1 MSSVENAVFLD
12 FAGVSCDGRDMTPTM
27 KTLDIKICGLKT
39 RETVAAALDAG
50 ASHIGFI
57 FFAKSP
63 RNIEPVEAG
72 RLRALARGKAKAVA
86 VTVDA
91 SDLFLDEIVAVMK
104 PDILQLHGNET
115 PERVA
120 AIKARYGLP
129 VMKALS
135 VSTEA
140 DLERIKPFVGIA
152 DRFLF
157 DAKPPKGSE
166 LPGGNGVS
174 FDWRLLTGLDAG
186 VDYMLSGGLNAAN
199 IGDALRLANP
209 PGIDISSG
217 VESEPGVKEPALIE
231 QFFRAVS
238 AARKDRAA

>member
-1 MSSVENAVFLD
+1 MNF
-12 FAGVSCDGRDMTPTM
+12 
-27 KTLDIKICGLKT
+27 DIKICGLKT
-39 RETVAAALDAG
+39 RETLDAAVAGG
-50 ASHIGFI
+50 ASHVGFI

-63 RNIEPVEAG
+63 RNVAPDLAG
-72 RLRALARGKAKAVA
+72 TLRLAAKGKAQAVA

-91 SDLFLDEIVAVMK
+91 EDAFLDAIVQAMT
-104 PDILQLHGNET
+104 PDMLQLHGKES

-120 AIKARYGLP
+120 EVKARYGLP
-129 VMKALS
+129 VMKAFS
-135 VSTEA
+135 VSEA
-140 DLERIKPFVGIA
+140 SDLGRIAPWRGVV

-174 FDWRLLTGLDAG
+174 FDWRLLAGLDPSI
-186 VDYMLSGGLNAAN
+186 DYMLSGGLNAAN

-217 VESEPGVKEPALIE
+217 VESAPGVKDTALIE
-231 QFFRAVS
+231 DFFKSVRIARGRS
-238 AARKDRAA
+238 AA